1 MKTLTIL
8 LFTLVLTGCAVDQ
21 NAWYMSPQPARCPQ
35 PETTQKCRLVPKIDA
50 AGRYIGDQRI
60 CDYR

>member
-1 MKTLTIL
+1 MKTLTVALITL
-8 LFTLVLTGCAVDQ
+8 LLTGCAVDR
-21 NAWYMSPQPARCPQ
+21 NAWYMSPQPARCGQ
-35 PETTQKCRLVPKIDA
+35 PAPTLNCRLVPKIDA